1 MSKEELIKIFI
12 SKLKKLEV
20 YNIEKKETG
29 CYPCFSS
36 CSAMSLST

>member
-20 YNIEKKETG
+20 YNIEKKKQDVT
-29 CYPCFSS
+29 PVSPH
-36 CSAMSLST
+36 AQQ